1 MDPDVFVTVAF
12 SGYAVFVALGI
23 GVVLWRATSQYAG
36 GGDDDAR

>member
-23 GVVLWRATSQYAG
+23 GVVLRVTSRQHHG
-36 GGDDDAR
+36 GRDDDVR